1 MAFLL
6 LLADN
11 LSFNDLKERMKFIV
25 AGNHNYTETDG
36 TNFVQS
42 SLKSHSLWIT
52 LFYLMYANF
61 TVPSQVDMYYLLYAN
76 FTVPSQVDMYYLMYA
91 NFTVPVLP
99 DVRKFYCLGRLRC
112 TT

>member
-11 LSFNDLKERMKFIV
+11 PSFNDLKERMKFIV

-61 TVPSQVDMYYLLYAN
+61 TVPSQVDMYYL
-76 FTVPSQVDMYYLMYA
+76 MYA

-99 DVRKFYCLGRLRC
+99 DVRKFYCLSSLRC